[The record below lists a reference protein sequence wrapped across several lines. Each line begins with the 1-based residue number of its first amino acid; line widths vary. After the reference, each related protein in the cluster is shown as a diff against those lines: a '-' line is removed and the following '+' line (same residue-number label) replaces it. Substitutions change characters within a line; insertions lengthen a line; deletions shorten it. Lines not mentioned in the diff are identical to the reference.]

1 MMNWLRERIWGAALS
16 MPSLNDL
23 IDKAL
28 DWIEGPGVPMV
39 PPAMDGLIYDEV
51 RIRVPRD

>member
-39 PPAMDGLIYDEV
+39 PPAVDGLIYNEV